1 MIWPM
6 SSSLEAVRAM
16 YDSFAKGDVPAVL
29 GAFDPSIHWLEAE
42 GNPLEAGNPYMGPE
56 AVLHGVFLYLVERID
71 NFSAAPERF
80 VDGGDIVVAEGRY
93 TGTVKATGAPLD
105 AQFAHVW
112 RFRDGKV
119 AEFQQY
125 TDTAQWVKLL

>member
-1 MIWPM
+1 MAG
-6 SSSLEAVRAM
+6 SQSAETVKKLYA
-16 YDSFAKGDVPAVL
+16 SFAVGDVPAVL
-29 GAFDPSIHWLEAE
+29 AQFHPNIHWLEAE
-42 GNPLEAGNPYMGPE
+42 GNPLAAGNPYTGPE

-71 NFSAAPERF
+71 NFSATPQRF
-80 VDGGDIVVAEGRY
+80 VDGGDVVVAEGRY
-93 TGTVKATGAPLD
+93 TGTVKATSAPLD